1 MTEDLLLGQ
10 QLDEYRLEALL
21 GRGGMARVYR
31 GLDVRLKRYA
41 AIKVIDPPFRDSSEY
56 VKRFERE
63 AQAIARLEHPHI
75 VRLYRYG
82 EAQGALYM
90 AMQYI
95 EGSDLGSV
103 LDAYHADQEFI
114 SLADASRII
123 REVCLALD
131 YAHSKGVIHRDIKPS
146 NIMLDHQGQ
155 AYVTDFGLA
164 LLTET
169 GTRGEV
175 FGSPRYIA
183 PEQAISSAGAVP
195 QSDLYAVGIILYET
209 LTGRWPFDAEN
220 PMDLAMLHIT
230 EQPQPP
236 RQLRPDISAE
246 LETVILKAIAKEPGD
261 RYSSGAALA
270 GALDQAV
277 KGEGAAA
284 ITTQPHKSIP
294 DRVALD
300 MAQNPLPPLP
310 GAIAAPRPSRKT
322 LHSLPTLDPDER
334 TASPGSERSIY
345 AGAAIGLVV
354 GLALLGVM
362 LLLVLRRGGTDNRGP
377 VILAT
382 ETQQDAQ
389 VAVAVASPT
398 QTSTSTAMPTL
409 TPTATPTA
417 SLTSMSTYIPTRT
430 ATGTAT
436 YTASP
441 TASYTTSPLPTVTP
455 APTLTPV
462 PPSATRTRT
471 PVPASATPRRTP
483 RPNVVTPSPTP
494 AAASYGI
501 LIATRGEDSLF
512 VANWGELPFPLAL
525 LRLGDGDGFIDG
537 SEWGVPVLS
546 PGECVTAW
554 KDGKSPKPPAVTCQE
569 VGPRLTREPK
579 ERFWKSAFGVYYDG
593 AWIANCDSELFPFS
607 IPVEPQTAV
616 AVPATEYEL
625 LIAKHGE
632 DSLFVINQGDSA
644 FPLAPLHLGQ
654 GDGAINGAEWGIEAL
669 GPGQCVTAWKDT
681 GKKQKVPDVECEL
694 VGKRLTREGRE
705 RFWKSSF
712 DVFYDQERQRRC
724 DSDRCAITIRAR

>member
-56 VKRFERE
+56 VRRFERE

-82 EAQGALYM
+82 EAQGVLYM

-103 LDAYHADQEFI
+103 LDGYHADHEFI

-195 QSDLYAVGIILYET
+195 QSDLYAVGIILYEM

-246 LETVILKAIAKEPGD
+246 LEAVILKAIAKEPGD
-261 RYSSGAALA
+261 RYSSGATLA
-270 GALDQAV
+270 DALDRAV
-277 KGEGAAA
+277 NGEIGPS
-284 ITTQPHKSIP
+284 ITTLPHKSIP

-310 GAIAAPRPSRKT
+310 GAVAARRPSSGT
-322 LHSLPTLDPDER
+322 LHSLPTLDPDEH
-334 TASPGSERSIY
+334 TTPHGSERSIY

-354 GLALLGVM
+354 GLALLGVL
-362 LLLVLRRGGTDNRGP
+362 LLLVLRRGGTDKGS
-377 VILAT
+377 VVLAT
-382 ETQQDAQ
+382 DTQENTQLAL
-389 VAVAVASPT
+389 AAASPT
-398 QTSTSTAMPTL
+398 QTSTATGTPTVA
-409 TPTATPTA
+409 PTATPTA
-417 SLTSMSTYIPTRT
+417 SLTSTPTPPPTRT

-436 YTASP
+436 HTASP
-441 TASYTTSPLPTVTP
+441 TASHTATPLPTVTS
-455 APTLTPV
+455 APTLTRV

-471 PVPASATPRRTP
+471 PVPASATPKRTP
-483 RPNVVTPSPTP
+483 RPRAATPSPAP

-512 VANWGELPFPLAL
+512 VANWGELPFPLAP

-554 KDGKSPKPPAVTCQE
+554 KEGKNPKPPAVTCQE
-569 VGPRLTREPK
+569 VGPRLTRKPK
-579 ERFWKSAFGVYYDG
+579 ERFWKSAFGVYYNG
-593 AWIANCDSELFPFS
+593 AWIATCDSELFPFS
-607 IPVEPQTAV
+607 LPVEPQGVAAVTA
-616 AVPATEYEL
+616 AEFEL
-625 LIAKHGE
+625 LIAKQGE
-632 DSLFVINQGDSA
+632 DSLFVINQGNSA
-644 FPLAPLHLGQ
+644 FPLAPLRLGE
-654 GDGAINGAEWGIEAL
+654 GDGAINGAEWGIETL

-681 GKKQKVPDVECEL
+681 GKNLKVPDVTCERI
-694 VGKRLTREGRE
+694 GPQLTRTGRE

-724 DSDRCAITIRAR
+724 DSDRCAITIRAQ

>member
-1 MTEDLLLGQ
+1 MTEDPLLGQ

-21 GRGGMARVYR
+21 GSGGMARVYR
-31 GLDVRLKRYA
+31 GLDVRLQRYA

-82 EAQGALYM
+82 EAQGVLYM

-103 LDAYHADQEFI
+103 LDGYHADHEFI

-123 REVCLALD
+123 REVCLGLD

-146 NIMLDHQGQ
+146 NIMLDHLGQ
-155 AYVTDFGLA
+155 AYLTDFGLA

-195 QSDLYAVGIILYET
+195 QSDLYAVGIIMYEM
-209 LTGRWPFDAEN
+209 LTGQWPFDAEY

-236 RQLRPDISAE
+236 GQLRPDISTE
-246 LETVILKAIAKEPGD
+246 LEAVILKALAKEPGD

-270 GALDQAV
+270 DALDQALT
-277 KGEGAAA
+277 GEVAPS
-284 ITTQPHKSIP
+284 ITTLPHKSIP

-300 MAQNPLPPLP
+300 MALSPLPPLP
-310 GAIAAPRPSRKT
+310 GAVAAHRPSSRIPY
-322 LHSLPTLDPDER
+322 SMPTHDPDEY
-334 TASPGSERSIY
+334 TTPHGSERSIY

-354 GLALLGVM
+354 GVALLGVL
-362 LLLVLRRGGTDNRGP
+362 LLLVLRRGGSDKGSVVLATDTEE
-377 VILAT
+377 VILL
-382 ETQQDAQ
+382 
-389 VAVAVASPT
+389 AVAGDSPSQT
-398 QTSTSTAMPTL
+398 ITSTG

-417 SLTSMSTYIPTRT
+417 SLTSTSTAMPTWT
-430 ATGTAT
+430 ATGTPT
-436 YTASP
+436 DTASP
-441 TASYTTSPLPTVTP
+441 TASVTSTPLPTVTP

-462 PPSATRTRT
+462 PPSSTRT
-471 PVPASATPRRTP
+471 PVPPSAVPSRTP
-483 RPNVVTPSPTP
+483 RPKTATPSPAP

-501 LIATRGEDSLF
+501 LIATQGEDSLF
-512 VANWGELPFPLAL
+512 VANWGELPFPLAP
-525 LRLGDGDGFIDG
+525 LRLGEGDGAIG
-537 SEWGVPVLS
+537 GAEWGVSVLL

-554 KDGKSPKPPAVTCQE
+554 KEGKNPKPPAVTCHE
-569 VGPRLTREPK
+569 VGSRLTREPK
-579 ERFWKSAFGVYYDG
+579 ERFWKSTFGVYYNG
-593 AWIANCDSELFPFS
+593 SWIANCESELYAFS
-607 IPVEPQTAV
+607 IPVEPQAVV
-616 AVPATEYEL
+616 AVTATEFVL
-625 LIAKHGE
+625 LIAKQGE
-632 DSLFVINQGDSA
+632 DSLFVVNQGDSA
-644 FPLAPLHLGQ
+644 FPLAPLRLGE
-654 GDGAINGAEWGIEAL
+654 GDGAITGAEWGIETL

-681 GKKQKVPDVECEL
+681 GKKQKVPDVACEL
-694 VGKRLTREGRE
+694 VGQRLTREGRE

-712 DVFYDQERQRRC
+712 DVFYGGISQRRC
-724 DSDRCAITIRAR
+724 DSDRCTITIRVQ